1 MNDIENEFLKSIS
14 KANLEFGR
22 SVHVIGKAVPM
33 DRERTPER
41 SALAGA
47 VILAPAFWSAAA
59 LRRFGWGVSVNPVT
73 AQIILWPVHA

>member
-47 VILAPAFWSAAA
+47 VILAPAF
-59 LRRFGWGVSVNPVT
+59 
-73 AQIILWPVHA
+73 